1 MDFLTTEQMEEKIGR
16 KIGYSEKQIITI
28 PVSSDNVVE
37 YVRIEMW
44 VVGNTYHRSF
54 LNPNL
59 Q

>member
-1 MDFLTTEQMEEKIGR
+1 MDFLTTEQMERKIGR
-16 KIGYSEKQIITI
+16 KIDYSEKQIATVS
-28 PVSSDNVVE
+28 VSSDNVVE

>member
-1 MDFLTTEQMEEKIGR
+1 MDFLTTKQMEEKIGR
-16 KIGYSEKQIITI
+16 KIGYSEKQITTI

-44 VVGNTYHRSF
+44 VAGNTYHRSF